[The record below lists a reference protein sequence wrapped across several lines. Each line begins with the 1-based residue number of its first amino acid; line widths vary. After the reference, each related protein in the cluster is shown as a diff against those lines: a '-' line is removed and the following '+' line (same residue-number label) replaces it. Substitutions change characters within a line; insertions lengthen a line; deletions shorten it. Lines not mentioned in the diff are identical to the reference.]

1 MLKLGC
7 IADEFSAAMDLAHN
21 LVLAGMRVVLARSV
35 PQAPLEVAFADAD
48 AVVIAMG
55 TRHTAP
61 PEAVMRALSAL
72 VWLKAEGA
80 AQIYFAF
87 SPTFDSRFR
96 GDPPGNIGPV
106 IDALMEALNTEF
118 TVVAPAFPDQQC
130 TVYKGYLF
138 VAEALLSECG
148 MQNHPLTPMTDANLL
163 RVLRPQTRHRIG
175 RIDHAQVSESN
186 VAVQE
191 RLAEL
196 RLQGV
201 QIALADTTTSDD
213 LIRLAIGLRSLPL
226 VAGSAGLGLALP
238 QNFGIVPDETVSALP
253 HPGGFS
259 AVICGSTSDRS
270 ARQIEKFHA
279 RGFPAMAIDPL
290 KVAKFGPTR
299 VAQAAIAWAA
309 PQLKKGPVLLYSTA
323 NAQSLQ
329 AVQSLLGVEDSARM
343 VGQCLSEIALG
354 LVQSDVRRL
363 IIAGTQTAQSCM
375 KVMGVTQLWLGSQ
388 HETGI
393 AWAFSTGTVTPTSM
407 VDTGAKRATTR
418 DTPGG
423 IHICLKPGSAGS
435 DECFVRA
442 FEALV

>member
-1 MLKLGC
+1 M
-7 IADEFSAAMDLAHN
+7 
-21 LVLAGMRVVLARSV
+21 
-35 PQAPLEVAFADAD
+35 
-48 AVVIAMG
+48 
-55 TRHTAP
+55 
-61 PEAVMRALSAL
+61 
-72 VWLKAEGA
+72 
-80 AQIYFAF
+80 
-87 SPTFDSRFR
+87 
-96 GDPPGNIGPV
+96 
-106 IDALMEALNTEF
+106 
-118 TVVAPAFPDQQC
+118 
-130 TVYKGYLF
+130 
-138 VAEALLSECG
+138 
-148 MQNHPLTPMTDANLL
+148 
-163 RVLRPQTRHRIG
+163 
-175 RIDHAQVSESN
+175 
-186 VAVQE
+186 
-191 RLAEL
+191 
-196 RLQGV
+196 
-201 QIALADTTTSDD
+201 
-213 LIRLAIGLRSLPL
+213 
-226 VAGSAGLGLALP
+226 AGSAGLGLALP